1 MCKVSDLNGVG
12 EAGKHTGPGSHPV
25 VSKCEA
31 IRQEEAP
38 PLDPPKMIKVG
49 FRQIRSFDPRLKAPT
64 TPSCGIYLKYCRKT
78 EIRKDRKTERQ
89 IDGLTT

>member
-38 PLDPPKMIKVG
+38 PLDLPKMIKVG
-49 FRQIRSFDPRLKAPT
+49 LRFPFFAPKV
-64 TPSCGIYLKYCRKT
+64 LL
-78 EIRKDRKTERQ
+78 ED
-89 IDGLTT
+89 L